1 MRDTGVTAALA
12 AALEADPDAMERD
25 ELSVLMRHLAMLRGF
40 VDAADVRVARRLRA
54 LAAEGR
60 SESATAALMDDGR
73 RSGKEANATRD
84 REQLC
89 DELPAFEDAL
99 ATGDVSADHLD
110 VLAKLTKGLDDT
122 TRSDLFARAD
132 ELLDV
137 ATGGYVS
144 EFDKHCRTV
153 IEQLRG
159 ERAEVDAQAKLE
171 RQRRDSMVRRWVDEA
186 TGMHKTLI
194 ELDPV
199 RDAAW
204 WSAIDAQLAALRQQ
218 DGSSERTFQELEIE
232 AVLAAAS
239 AGEAAQR
246 LPELLVI
253 VDDRTLVD
261 GLHDHSVR
269 ELSDGTQ
276 LPTDTV
282 RRMGCDAT
290 LVPLLT
296 HGGDFERLRLGRE
309 QRTASRP
316 QRRALRALYRSCA
329 HPECPVGFERCRIHH
344 ITFWRNGGDTDM
356 SNLVPLC
363 ERHHHLVHEGGWQIE
378 LDPLDRTLTWTR
390 PDGTTWRTT
399 RPDRMPAPA
408 LAG

>member
-1 MRDTGVTAALA
+1 
-12 AALEADPDAMERD
+12 
-25 ELSVLMRHLAMLRGF
+25 
-40 VDAADVRVARRLRA
+40 
-54 LAAEGR
+54 
-60 SESATAALMDDGR
+60 
-73 RSGKEANATRD
+73 
-84 REQLC
+84 
-89 DELPAFEDAL
+89 
-99 ATGDVSADHLD
+99 
-110 VLAKLTKGLDDT
+110 GLDDT

-218 DGSSERTFQELEIE
+218 DDSSERTFQELEIE
-232 AVLAAAS
+232 AVLAAVS
-239 AGEAAQR
+239 AGDAAQR
-246 LPELLVI
+246 LPELVVI
-253 VDDRTLVD
+253 VDDRTLED

-344 ITFWRNGGDTDM
+344 IT
-356 SNLVPLC
+356 
-363 ERHHHLVHEGGWQIE
+363 
-378 LDPLDRTLTWTR
+378 
-390 PDGTTWRTT
+390 
-399 RPDRMPAPA
+399 
-408 LAG
+408 